1 MKNEKGITLIVLTI
15 TIIVLLILI
24 GVTIGSMAGK
34 KGLIKDSKSNTKIS
48 ELNQVQQ
55 ALLEAYVMYKNTGNE
70 NYLVGKDIEYSE
82 VQEVISNFE
91 NATLKATGNYKRL
104 EPEDLAKLG
113 ITGGEDTYIVNYET
127 GEVINETQSVTGNGD
142 ELYVYATNSNP

>member
-1 MKNEKGITLIVLTI
+1 MKNEKGITLIALTI
-15 TIIVLLILI
+15 TIIVLLILT
-24 GVTIGSMAGK
+24 GVSIGSMAGK

-82 VQEVISNFE
+82 AQEVISNFE
-91 NATLKATGNYKRL
+91 NATLKATSNYKRL
-104 EPEDLAKLG
+104 EAEDLAKLG